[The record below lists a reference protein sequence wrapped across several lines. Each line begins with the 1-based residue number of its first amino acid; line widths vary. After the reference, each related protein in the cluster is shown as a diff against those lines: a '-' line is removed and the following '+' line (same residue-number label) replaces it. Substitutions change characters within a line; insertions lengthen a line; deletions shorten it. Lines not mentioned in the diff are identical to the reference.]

1 MIILLSGSL
10 GKKFF
15 ERGFFERLVGSDG
28 KHFFF
33 RLTWHLGRIPLE
45 SGRNLSLF
53 VGGDQPRTLFCI
65 IVDPHRRSINTSGGN
80 TNSMCF
86 GNRVW
91 QGPSFSSW
99 GLMMRLMMILML
111 WWCWVF
117 WRVCSLSDKLKR
129 ERKLWVWSG
138 EIQGNAN
145 RWKRKKFLGGSNYE
159 RIGKRVDDRWF
170 FCIQI
175 AFPSKQGY
183 PDSFLLRVLFY
194 KSPLSAG
201 IREG

>member
-1 MIILLSGSL
+1 M
-10 GKKFF
+10 
-15 ERGFFERLVGSDG
+15 ENT
-28 KHFFF
+28 FF

-45 SGRNLSLF
+45 SWRNLSLF

-65 IVDPHRRSINTSGGN
+65 IVDLHRRSINTSGGN
-80 TNSMCF
+80 TTTACVSLAGALIFFFLGFNDEADDDFDDDDDDVM
-86 GNRVW
+86 
-91 QGPSFSSW
+91 
-99 GLMMRLMMILML
+99 ML

-145 RWKRKKFLGGSNYE
+145 RWKRKKLLGGSNYA